1 MLTRRVHRQLT
12 AWLAAWVL
20 LLGSLLPVL
29 SHAVVRAPADGQ
41 GWVEVCTVSG
51 MAWVKQVADIGAD
64 TAAAEGS
71 APLAHSM
78 PGTAFTL
85 DRCDWCATHNPLA
98 GVPPLAVPLA
108 VPLVFGPDAPPA
120 FLQAP
125 RSLFV
130 WAAAQSRAP
139 PVSA

>member
-1 MLTRRVHRQLT
+1 MFARRAHRQLT
-12 AWLAAWVL
+12 AWLATLAL
-20 LLGSLLPVL
+20 LLASVLPVL
-29 SHAVVRAPADGQ
+29 SHAVVSAPADGK

-51 MAWVKQVADIGAD
+51 MAWVKQVTD
-64 TAAAEGS
+64 TAATDADGS

-78 PGTAFTL
+78 PGGAFAL

-98 GVPPLAVPLA
+98 GVPTLAVALA
-108 VPLVFGPDAPPA
+108 VPLVFGPDVPPA

-125 RSLFV
+125 RPPFV

-139 PVSA
+139 PATA